1 MSGVLT
7 RFRDAL
13 RQLGLSWPDL
23 AVAVLAAI
31 TIGFFLRAA
40 QVWRQRHLFGLDT
53 YSAVQRRKWLR
64 RWAGIASIA
73 TAAAGVFWLLTSLSL
88 IPLPTPFAASSAPSP
103 RAAPGVPEETAAW
116 PNVTPFPTGIP
127 IAGLRLIIPRV
138 GVDVPLIEAPIVGRE
153 WDISLLRGE
162 AAHLG
167 GTAAVGE
174 HGNIVLAGHITI
186 PGGGWGPFRELE
198 IMQPGDEIFI
208 QDQDG
213 TIRYEVVDL
222 QIVAPEDVYVVFPTE
237 EDRLT
242 LLTCTSWDPEQGVY
256 TQRVAVIAV
265 PIEAPE

>member
-1 MSGVLT
+1 MLGAFTRLGDVLH
-7 RFRDAL
+7 RL
-13 RQLGLSWPDL
+13 NLSWPDL
-23 AVAVLAAI
+23 AVAVLAAV
-31 TIGFFLRAA
+31 TIGLFLRAA
-40 QVWRQRHLFGLDT
+40 QVWRQRHLFGLDS
-53 YSAVQRRKWLR
+53 YSAMQRQKWLR
-64 RWAGIASIA
+64 RWARIASIA
-73 TAAAGVFWLLTSLSL
+73 TAMAGVFWLLTSLSV
-88 IPLPTPFAASSAPSP
+88 IPLASPFAASNPSP
-103 RAAPGVPEETAAW
+103 SRTVPGAPGETPAW
-116 PNVTPFPTGIP
+116 LNVTPFPTGVP

-198 IMQPGDEIFI
+198 TMQPGDEVFI
-208 QDQDG
+208 QDQDEI
-213 TIRYEVVDL
+213 IRYEVTGL
-222 QIVAPEDVYVVFPTE
+222 EIVAPDDVYVVFPTE

-242 LLTCTSWDPEQGVY
+242 LLTCTNWDPEQGVY
-256 TQRVAVIAV
+256 TRRVAVIAV